1 MVVSRTLRVDGR
13 ETLARLAGRT
23 IIIDGC
29 WVAELGRL
37 RELGWK
43 LELPSCPEASA
54 AFTDRKSTRLNSSH
68 IQKSRMPSS
77 A

>member
-54 AFTDRKSTRLNSSH
+54 AFTLLPEAIASSVLVANGWEAMA
-68 IQKSRMPSS
+68 R
-77 A
+77 